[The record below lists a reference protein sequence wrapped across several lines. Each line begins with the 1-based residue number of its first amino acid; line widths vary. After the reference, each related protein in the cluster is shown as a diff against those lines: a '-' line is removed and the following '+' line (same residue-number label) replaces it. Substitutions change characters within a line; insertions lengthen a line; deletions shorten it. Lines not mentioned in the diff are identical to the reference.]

1 MLTVLAAIIG
11 FGAIIFFHELGHFV
25 AARLSGLPV
34 ERFSMGFPPH
44 IVKIRGRKTE
54 YCIGAIPLGGY
65 VKVDLGTSGETAPD
79 NPWYLRLIT
88 AACGPLFNL
97 LLAIVLFFLVLAV
110 VGQQVSVF
118 SNVVGEGGNL
128 LGLAPGDTVLAVN
141 GVPVADYSA
150 TALLMSENLS
160 GEITVGTDSGRI
172 DSAYD
177 LGGAEEAP
185 GFTPML
191 PPVIGESLIGMPAY
205 EAGIRAG
212 DSVLTVDGIPAGS
225 WSDLLGMVESARG
238 REMTIEYARSGTVYS
253 ARLRPVEIE
262 GMVRIGVVAMTPVT
276 TLRYPVPE
284 AVLYSVRSAAGG
296 AIMIFRSLATV
307 FSRPRELVEMSGGPI
322 FVAETLDQEAG
333 KGLGRLLEA
342 VAGISLAVMCFNLLP
357 IPILDGGQMLLLLY
371 EGVTRKRLSGRA
383 IQVMQQVGVLFIL
396 ALFVLIMW
404 RDVARLFLRVNQPG
418 S

>member
-1 MLTVLAAIIG
+1 MLTVLAAIAG

-79 NPWYLRLIT
+79 SPWFLRLLT

-141 GVPVADYSA
+141 GVPTADYA
-150 TALLMSENLS
+150 AVAAAMSGDLS
-160 GEITVGTDSGRI
+160 GEITVGTDSGRVTA
-172 DSAYD
+172 AYG
-177 LGGAEEAP
+177 LGGLEETP
-185 GFTPML
+185 GFVPML
-191 PPVIGESLIGMPAY
+191 PPVVGESLIGMPAY

-212 DSVLTVDGIPAGS
+212 DSVLTVDGSTVGS
-225 WSDLLGMVESARG
+225 WSDLLGMVEGSRG
-238 REMTIEYARSGTVYS
+238 REMTIRYMRDGSVYTAS
-253 ARLRPVEIE
+253 LRPVEIE
-262 GMVRIGVVAMTPVT
+262 GMVRIGVVASTPVT
-276 TLRYPVPE
+276 NLRYPVP
-284 AVLYSVRSAAGG
+284 AALLYSVKSATGG
-296 AIMIFRSLATV
+296 AVMIFRSLATV

-371 EGVTRKRLSGRA
+371 EGIKRRRLSGRA